1 MRKTF
6 IIVVVVVLIVVIAG
20 GILAHTYLQNQNPNT
35 TPTGETNTPPEV
47 PTTVDEIRDAAM
59 VYLAANHTGTIM
71 VMDNLTWTGG
81 RQESGL
87 VGAENYVYTSGNW
100 SCVIDYLVVPN
111 PVYTVTL
118 DYSKFD
124 VAVRWIGSYQN
135 GVFCESSATT
145 NMIISDLSQN
155 GIRDLTIMFLKVY
168 HNKTSPYIQ
177 NMMTWTGGQMDMGM
191 MVGSI
196 KYNYQSSG
204 WNVTIQNPVVPN
216 PPYTITAVYIPSG
229 MQHTMITWEGTLD
242 NGVMTQNSYAYK
254 P

>member
-1 MRKTF
+1 
-6 IIVVVVVLIVVIAG
+6 
-20 GILAHTYLQNQNPNT
+20 
-35 TPTGETNTPPEV
+35 
-47 PTTVDEIRDAAM
+47 M

-71 VMDNLTWTGG
+71 VMDNLPWTGG
-81 RQESGL
+81 RQDTGL
-87 VGAENYVYTSGNW
+87 VGAENYVYTSGSW
-100 SCVIDYLVVPN
+100 SCVIDYPVVPD

-135 GVFCESSATT
+135 GVFCEANATT
-145 NMIISDLSQN
+145 NGIVSDLSEN
-155 GIRDLTIMFLKVY
+155 GIRDLTMMYLKVY
-168 HNKTSPYIQ
+168 HNNASPYLQ
-177 NMMTWTGGQMDMGM
+177 GMLSWTGGQMDMGM

-216 PPYTITAVYIPSG
+216 PPYTITAVYMPSG
-229 MQHTMITWEGTLD
+229 MQHAMITWEGILD
-242 NGVMTQNSYAYK
+242 NGVMTQNSYAYN